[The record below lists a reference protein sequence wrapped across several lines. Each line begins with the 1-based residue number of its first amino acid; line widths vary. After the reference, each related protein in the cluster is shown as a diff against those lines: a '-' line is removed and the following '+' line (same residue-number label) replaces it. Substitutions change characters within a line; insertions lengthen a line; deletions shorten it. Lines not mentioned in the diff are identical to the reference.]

1 MCAHLIVYVNWPTFI
16 WLCAYVWVY
25 VNV

>member
-16 WLCAYVWVY
+16 WLCAYVWVH